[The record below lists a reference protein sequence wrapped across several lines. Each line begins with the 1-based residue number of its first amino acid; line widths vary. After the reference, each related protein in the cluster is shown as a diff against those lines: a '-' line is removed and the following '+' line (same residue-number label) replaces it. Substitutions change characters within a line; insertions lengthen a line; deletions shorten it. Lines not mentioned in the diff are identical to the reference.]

1 MEKDLEYRQRIIAE
15 YKEAV
20 MPLLR
25 YLPWLEQH
33 AGKSVSA
40 TYQGDNIGEGTLK
53 FPVYDGTLMNFV
65 REASK
70 SSLMEKNYQ
79 YVFTRNRLK
88 THEDERKAIIK
99 AGWREWDLLKGIL
112 SKYVLGGRVKGTLWN
127 EAMQEEIFYLTL
139 KQMKEIIEFWD
150 QPIYVQGNV

>member
-1 MEKDLEYRQRIIAE
+1 MCHFLLGGVIMEKDLEYRQRIIAE

-99 AGWREWDLLKGIL
+99 AQQDHSGKNDGQNGHENFTHLTCLPSDNR
-112 SKYVLGGRVKGTLWN
+112 KYGVRYSG
-127 EAMQEEIFYLTL
+127 Q
-139 KQMKEIIEFWD
+139 
-150 QPIYVQGNV
+150 